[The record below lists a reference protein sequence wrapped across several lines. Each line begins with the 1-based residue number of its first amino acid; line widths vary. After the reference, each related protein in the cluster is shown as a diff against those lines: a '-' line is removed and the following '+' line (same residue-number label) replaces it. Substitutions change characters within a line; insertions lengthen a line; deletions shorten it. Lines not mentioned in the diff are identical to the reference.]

1 MTNVK
6 SFLGSTGKF
15 PDGKLN
21 EDDEGEM
28 RIAVGI
34 EDSCVIIMFGELVS
48 WIGLTAEGARDLANS
63 LIEKAKSLE
72 A

>member
-1 MTNVK
+1 MTNERD
-6 SFLGSTGKF
+6 FLGSTGKF

-34 EDSCVIIMFGELVS
+34 EDNCVIIMFGERVS
-48 WIGLTAEGARDLANS
+48 WIGLTAEDARALANS

-72 A
+72 S